1 MDIKG
6 IIKAAVNV
14 WVGKNPN
21 ILITPSQSDC
31 LIATL
36 TREFD
41 ERSRRYGIPKDLPQS
56 EIVIPNYPKGYVR
69 RCF

>member
-14 WVGKNPN
+14 WVGKNPD
-21 ILITPSQSDC
+21 ILITPLQSDC

-41 ERSRRYGIPKDLPQS
+41 ERSRRYSIPRNLPQS
-56 EIVIPNYPKGYVR
+56 EIVIPNHLKR
-69 RCF
+69 DRIQ